1 MSFTALALMSVV
13 FAIAT
18 FFILNAQKARAMGL
32 PQILDFALKT
42 KATEVTLQVG
52 ERVEFATP
60 AGPRT
65 LFGSTLKPGD
75 YERLVLVRLGALAR
89 EELRVKGRCEW
100 RFDEK
105 GVGRIVADV
114 EPARA
119 RLALPRTAP
128 NA

>member
-1 MSFTALALMSVV
+1 MTFAALALMSVV

-32 PQILDFALKT
+32 PQILEFAVKT
-42 KATEVTLQVG
+42 KASGVTLQVG
-52 ERVEFATP
+52 EPVEFATP

-65 LFGSTLKPGD
+65 LFGSRLKPGD
-75 YERLVLVRLGALAR
+75 YERLVLERLGAAAR
-89 EELRVKGRCEW
+89 EELRAKGRCEW

-105 GVGRIVADV
+105 GVGKIVAQV

-119 RLALPRTAP
+119 RLALPKSAP
-128 NA
+128 SA